1 MYRGVAETGDNT
13 ILVMGKRRS
22 VSVNVEKKEL
32 LHVDGKD
39 LSEMEHNVVLDL
51 SDDGERWEG
60 DVFEG
65 IPCGWGVLYNS
76 EGEKEYEG
84 FRIGRVNVGYG
95 IQYYSDLQ
103 RIEYEGEMCIGTRWG
118 RGIQYDR
125 NGNTIFDGE
134 WINGRHMETHVYW
147 TEANQFFHN
156 HVESLVVADSCCN
169 GEEWQVLDLSV
180 VPNLRLLQVGDHCFR
195 HVVDVTLVG
204 LHQLERVVIGEKS
217 FTKEEPDWSESA
229 GSFILR
235 DCERVRELVMGSLSF
250 SHYKTCEIDRVDSLE
265 LIEMNGCP
273 DVESSF
279 HFFHCPSFV
288 LRGWRSLNHLL

>member
-1 MYRGVAETGDNT
+1 M
-13 ILVMGKRRS
+13 K
-22 VSVNVEKKEL
+22 EKCALE
-32 LHVDGKD
+32 
-39 LSEMEHNVVLDL
+39 
-51 SDDGERWEG
+51 
-60 DVFEG
+60 
-65 IPCGWGVLYNS
+65 
-76 EGEKEYEG
+76 
-84 FRIGRVNVGYG
+84 
-95 IQYYSDLQ
+95 
-103 RIEYEGEMCIGTRWG
+103 TRWG

-134 WINGRHMETHVYW
+134 WMNGHHMETQAYW
-147 TEANQFFHN
+147 KKTNQFFHS

-195 HVVDVTLVG
+195 HVVEVTLVG
-204 LHQLERVVIGEKS
+204 LHQLESGDWGEVLHEGR
-217 FTKEEPDWSESA
+217 TPWSESA

-235 DCERVRELVMGSLSF
+235 DCERVRELVMGPLSF

-273 DVESSF
+273 DVDSSF

-288 LRGWRSLNHLL
+288 LRSWCSLNHLL

>member
-1 MYRGVAETGDNT
+1 M
-13 ILVMGKRRS
+13 
-22 VSVNVEKKEL
+22 
-32 LHVDGKD
+32 
-39 LSEMEHNVVLDL
+39 
-51 SDDGERWEG
+51 
-60 DVFEG
+60 
-65 IPCGWGVLYNS
+65 
-76 EGEKEYEG
+76 
-84 FRIGRVNVGYG
+84 
-95 IQYYSDLQ
+95 
-103 RIEYEGEMCIGTRWG
+103 
-118 RGIQYDR
+118 
-125 NGNTIFDGE
+125 NGH
-134 WINGRHMETHVYW
+134 HMETHVYW

-195 HVVDVTLVG
+195 HVVEVTLVG

-235 DCERVRELVMGSLSF
+235 DCERVRELVMGPLSF